1 MARVDGS
8 SAGHMTHGG
17 LTVPVQP
24 RECEGCIY
32 RDRDGRG
39 GVCSMYPDMKPSAVI
54 SGSGRCSLREQE

>member
-1 MARVDGS
+1 
-8 SAGHMTHGG
+8 MTHGG
-17 LTVPVQP
+17 PTVPVHP

-39 GVCSMYPDMKPSAVI
+39 GVCSMYPDMKPPAVI